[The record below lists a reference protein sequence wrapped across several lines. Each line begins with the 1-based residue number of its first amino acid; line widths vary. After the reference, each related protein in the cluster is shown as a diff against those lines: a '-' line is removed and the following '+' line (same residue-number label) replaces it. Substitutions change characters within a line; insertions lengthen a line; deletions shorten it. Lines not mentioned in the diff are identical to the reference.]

1 MWEQIVATLQDLSVS
16 VQASLAGVPGEARWG
31 VLGSA
36 IGMTLGWALA
46 RLRSAGQIGSLSARL
61 QERSQHLAEL
71 NRDAATLR
79 DEADRLRASN
89 ARLAAEIDA
98 EHTRSEERSA
108 ALEANQR
115 HQREAFQAL
124 SAEALQRNNQ
134 SFLELARAAFAE
146 LQRGAEGTLTSRQEA
161 VANLVAPMREALS
174 KVDATLHSI
183 EKERVDSFARVGT
196 QLEALAQGQLGL
208 QGETAN
214 LVRALRVPVVR
225 GRWGELH
232 LRRVVELAGMS
243 AHCDFVEQ
251 PSRNTDNGRLRPDM
265 VVRLPGDRSVVV
277 DAKAPLAAY
286 LDSLEVEADAAADKL
301 RDHARQVRSHVGQ
314 LAGKE
319 YWNQFEKSPEFVVLF
334 LPGEMFFSA
343 ALQHD
348 PHLIELA
355 VRQRVI
361 IASPTTLIAL
371 LQAVAHGWRQQELS
385 ENAETI
391 ASLGAELYDRLKIF
405 TDHLDKLRRGLE
417 QSVAA
422 YNRAVGSLESRVLI
436 TARRFRELGVAGKGS
451 PEVAPIEE
459 STAATSLEGGDDR

>member
-1 MWEQIVATLQDLSVS
+1 MWEQIVATLRDLSAS
-16 VQASLAGVPGEARWG
+16 VQAALAGVPPEARWG

-36 IGMTLGWALA
+36 IGTTLGWALA
-46 RLRSAGQIGSLSARL
+46 RLRSASQIGSLSARL
-61 QERSQHLAEL
+61 QERSQHLAEIT
-71 NRDAATLR
+71 RDAGTLR
-79 DEADRLRASN
+79 EETDRLRASN
-89 ARLAAEIDA
+89 ARLAAELDA
-98 EHTRSEERSA
+98 EHTRGEERNAS
-108 ALEANQR
+108 LEANQR
-115 HQREAFQAL
+115 HLREAFQAL

-134 SFLELARAAFAE
+134 SFLELARTAFAE

-161 VANLVAPMREALS
+161 VASLVAPMREALS

-265 VVRLPGDRSVVV
+265 VVHLPGDRSVVV

-319 YWNQFEKSPEFVVLF
+319 YWSQFETSPEFVVLF

-371 LQAVAHGWRQQELS
+371 LQAVAHGWRQQELG

-391 ASLGAELYDRLKIF
+391 AALGAELYDRLKTF

-436 TARRFRELGVAGKGS
+436 TARRFQELGVAGKGS

-459 STAATSLEGGDDR
+459 STTAASLESGDDR